1 MTFREGQIRRPGGI
15 ARAAGFARDVRGAA
29 AIEFAFVTPVFCLL
43 LVGAIDLGGAL
54 FVKFKLDSAV
64 TAGANFAQVNVS
76 SVNSTSGQSL
86 ANNIATIVETSQGSG
101 WADNVVT
108 VNDGP
113 TTTTTGGSQTTSGT
127 AANAD
132 SCYCPS
138 GTAASFT
145 WGSTVTCGT
154 ACSGTNTGYAGKFVV
169 ITASKTY
176 TPIFSN
182 YNLINGNTITS
193 SAAVQVQ

>member
-1 MTFREGQIRRPGGI
+1 MMLGGRHSRRPGF
-15 ARAAGFARDVRGAA
+15 ARGAGFARDDRGVAA
-29 AIEFAFVTPVFCLL
+29 VEFAFVAPVFCLL

-54 FVKFKLDSAV
+54 FVKFKLDAAV
-64 TAGANFAQVNVS
+64 TAGANFAQVNAGNVS
-76 SVNSTSGQSL
+76 STSGQSL

-101 WADNVVT
+101 WADNVIT

-113 TTTTTGGSQTTSGT
+113 TTTTTSGSQTTSGT

-138 GTAASFT
+138 GTPSAFV
-145 WGSTVTCGT
+145 WGSAVTCGN
-154 ACSGTNTGYAGKFVV
+154 ACSGSNTGYAGKFVV

-182 YNLINGNTITS
+182 YNLINGNTITA